1 MHLFRVWR
9 NTPRMRSE
17 LITQI
22 LRFGAVGAVGFVIDG
37 GLLWFFLSFDI
48 SAYLARALSFPA
60 AVVVTWML
68 NRNWTFA
75 ATNHASRKGQ
85 FRRYLGVQIAG
96 NLTNYAIYS
105 LIISLFGSE
114 SSTVFVAFAVGSFLG
129 SCLNFGGARF
139 LAFRG

>member
-1 MHLFRVWR
+1 
-9 NTPRMRSE
+9 MRSE

-48 SAYLARALSFPA
+48 SAYLARAL
-60 AVVVTWML
+60 L

-75 ATNHASRKGQ
+75 ATNHASKKGQ

-105 LIISLFGSE
+105 LIISLFGTE
-114 SSTVFVAFAVGSFLG
+114 STTVFVAFAVGSFLG